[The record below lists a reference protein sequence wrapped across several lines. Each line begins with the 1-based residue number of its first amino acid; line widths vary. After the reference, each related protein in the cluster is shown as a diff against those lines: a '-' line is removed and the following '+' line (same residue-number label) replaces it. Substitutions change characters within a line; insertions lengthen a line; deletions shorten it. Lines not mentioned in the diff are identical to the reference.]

1 MSKNYKE
8 TILQSGYEMVKPFIE
23 ILWKGLKEKKEKI
36 EREVE
41 FKKTENITQ
50 ELINEESKKKR

>member
-8 TILQSGYEMVKPFIE
+8 IILQSGYDMVKPFME
-23 ILWKGLKEKKEKI
+23 ILSKGLKEKKDKV

-50 ELINEESKKKR
+50 ELIN